1 MAKLELMRAD
11 RRKRQD
17 NITNINVRILEE
29 KTTMKSDKAENER
42 MREKS
47 NRAREKINNVR
58 PPFLLNYV

>member
-47 NRAREKINNVR
+47 TRAREKINNVR
-58 PPFLLNYV
+58 RPFLLNYV

>member
-47 NRAREKINNVR
+47 TRAREKINNVR
-58 PPFLLNYV
+58 PPSLLNYV

>member
-47 NRAREKINNVR
+47 TRAREKINNAR